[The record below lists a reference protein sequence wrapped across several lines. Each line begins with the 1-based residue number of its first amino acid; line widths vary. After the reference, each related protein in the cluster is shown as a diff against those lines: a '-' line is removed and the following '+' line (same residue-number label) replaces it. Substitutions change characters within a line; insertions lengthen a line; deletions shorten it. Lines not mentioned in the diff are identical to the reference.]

1 MPRFFVDSPL
11 SEATALVLPKEA
23 ARHAQVLRLQ
33 PGDEVDLFDGLGTQ
47 WRAKVLAMGG
57 RSEVEVQL
65 LERSWPRVELDVD
78 VTLAVGMPANDRM
91 DALVEKAAE
100 LGAAGVQP
108 LVCERSVL
116 RLDGE
121 RAAKRVAH
129 WAGVATA
136 ACEQSGRVR
145 LPALGSVMRL
155 GDWLGGLDQPAAAGA
170 ARFVLSFAADARP
183 LKAALSGMQSLE
195 QVTLLS
201 GPEGGLSPAEE
212 AMARECGFVP
222 VTLGPRVLRAD
233 TAPLAALAVLGAL
246 TETR

>member
-1 MPRFFVDSPL
+1 MPRFFVNLPL
-11 SEATALVLPKEA
+11 VEASALVLPRET

-33 PGDEVDLFDGLGTQ
+33 PGDEVDLFDGLGAQ
-47 WRAKVLAMGG
+47 WRAKVLSMGG

-65 LERSWPRVELDVD
+65 LERSWPLVELGFD
-78 VTLAVGMPANDRM
+78 VTLALGMPANDRM

-100 LGAAGVQP
+100 LGAAGIQP

-136 ACEQSGRVR
+136 ASEQSGRVR
-145 LPALGSVMRL
+145 LPKVHGVMRL
-155 GDWLGGLDQPAAAGA
+155 GDWLGGLEQPAEDGA
-170 ARFVLSFAADARP
+170 ARFVLSFAADSRP
-183 LKAALSGMQSLE
+183 LKEAFSGMQSLK

-212 AMARECGFVP
+212 AMALGCGFAP

-246 TETR
+246 TETL